1 MQRRDVNNQRQSQ
14 LLKYDYAS
22 QASELALTINVLGH
36 VYKLSNY
43 ALISHNVLVIKSL
56 GVSLFLFIYYI
67 YKLGLISYLSK
78 LIIMELQKLPMA
90 HNNTMELL

>member
-22 QASELALTINVLGH
+22 QANELALTINVLGH
-36 VYKLSNY
+36 VSKLSNSV
-43 ALISHNVLVIKSL
+43 LIFHKVLVIKSL

-78 LIIMELQKLPMA
+78 LIIMELQKLQMA